1 MVEAG
6 CICDRCGHEHGT
18 PGDNRAF
25 RWCRR
30 IKGTICKYQERLR
43 TARNPRTQ
51 TKEILMEII
60 KTKERDIETREKEY
74 ERLHARDGQPRE
86 MF

>member
-6 CICDRCGHEHGT
+6 CICDRCDHEHGT

-30 IKGTICKYQERLR
+30 IKGTICDKCC
-43 TARNPRTQ
+43 
-51 TKEILMEII
+51 K
-60 KTKERDIETREKEY
+60 
-74 ERLHARDGQPRE
+74 
-86 MF
+86 